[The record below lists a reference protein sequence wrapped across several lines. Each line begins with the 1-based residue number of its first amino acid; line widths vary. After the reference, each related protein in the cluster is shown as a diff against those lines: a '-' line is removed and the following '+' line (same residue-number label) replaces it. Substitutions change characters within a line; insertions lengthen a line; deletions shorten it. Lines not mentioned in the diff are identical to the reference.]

1 MPANALLRRIKNVGL
16 FAGTPLSPSHTPGVP
31 SPYASHAKMYFA
43 KESNDFSWHNAKY
56 ASNNYAA
63 QVQGVIPGTGRF
75 EDIRGAYIR
84 TMDLV
89 EQSTGTQLP
98 NDWQSVY
105 FHDPRIQ
112 GLYTG
117 AKLWFGGNTWLCTAP
132 RAVASDTGN
141 AVIRRCTAIWNYL
154 DFYGN
159 VKTEPFVWA
168 KGPANATSNEYL
180 DYNSIAHDYQKCAI
194 QLNADT
200 EQLRHNTRVVLGRS
214 VYQMSGIVDFI
225 SDFSQLVQED
235 GSTKPRQTSEPC
247 HIMYFDLYKT
257 EQVPELDDMER
268 EIAGGLAFKWE
279 IRATGNLEIQAG
291 KTVNLGVYSLR
302 SDADAQDVPV
312 YSTETHPITYLY
324 ESSDE
329 RIATVDAE
337 GNVTAIAE
345 GTVTI
350 TVTLEQNPENTADFE
365 ITVTEAET
373 GAALALE
380 PELPATLGM
389 QRSAISRVIYT
400 ENGTEVA
407 ADIEVTAG
415 GPAPYCYSAAY
426 ENGAVTVRCWEG
438 SAKPLVITISCNG
451 LTITRQIQLRGLQ

>member
-1 MPANALLRRIKNVGL
+1 MPGSALLRRLKNAAL
-16 FAGTPLSPSHTPGVP
+16 FAGAPLSPSHNPGVP
-31 SPYASHAKMYFA
+31 SPYTGHQKMYFS
-43 KESNDFSWHNAKY
+43 KESNAFTWENAKY
-56 ASNNYAA
+56 ASNYYAA

-84 TMDLV
+84 TMDIV

-105 FHDPRIQ
+105 FQDHRIQ

-200 EQLRHNTRVVLGRS
+200 EQLRHNTRMILGRS
-214 VYQMSGIVDFI
+214 AYQMSGIVDFI
-225 SDFSQLVQED
+225 SDFSHLVQED
-235 GSTKPRQTSEPC
+235 GSTVPRQTSEPC

-257 EQVPELDDMER
+257 EPLENLDDMER
-268 EIAGGLAFKWE
+268 EVAGGLAFKWQ
-279 IRATGNLEIQAG
+279 IMATGNLEIQAG
-291 KTVNLGVYSLR
+291 KTGNLGVYSLR
-302 SDADAQDVPV
+302 SDADAKDVPV
-312 YSTETHPITYLY
+312 YDTAEHPITYSY
-324 ESSDE
+324 GSSDE
-329 RIATVDAE
+329 GVATVDMM
-337 GNVTAIAE
+337 GNVTAVTA
-345 GTVTI
+345 GTATI
-350 TVTLEQNPENTADFE
+350 TVTLAQNPDITADFE
-365 ITVTEAET
+365 VTVTAAET
-373 GAALALE
+373 GAE
-380 PELPATLGM
+380 ITISPELPQALGM
-389 QRSAISRVIYT
+389 QRSATAQVAYL
-400 ENGTEVA
+400 ENGEPVDA
-407 ADIEVTAG
+407 EIVMTAS
-415 GPAPYCYSAAY
+415 GPEPWCYTATLKDWTL
-426 ENGAVTVRCWEG
+426 TVQCWEG
-438 SAKPLVITISCNG
+438 SQKPLTLTFTCNG
-451 LTITRQIQLRGLQ
+451 ISVTKTIALRGLN

>member
-1 MPANALLRRIKNVGL
+1 MPADALLRRMKNVGL
-16 FAGTPLSPSHTPGVP
+16 FAGTRLSPSHDPGVP
-31 SPYASHAKMYFA
+31 SPYTDHAKMYFS
-43 KESNDFSWHNAKY
+43 KDSNSFAWHNAKY

-84 TMDLV
+84 TMDIV

-200 EQLRHNTRVVLGRS
+200 EQLRHNTRMILGRGA
-214 VYQMSGIVDFI
+214 YQMSGIVDFI

-257 EQVPELDDMER
+257 EPLENLDDMER
-268 EIAGGLAFKWE
+268 EIAGGLAFKWQ
-279 IRATGNLEIQAG
+279 IKATGNLEIQAG

-312 YSTETHPITYLY
+312 YSTEEHPITYLY
-324 ESSDE
+324 ASSDE
-329 RIATVDAE
+329 NIATVDAL
-337 GNVTAIAE
+337 GNVTAISE
-345 GTVTI
+345 GTATI
-350 TVTLEQNPENTADFE
+350 TVTLAQNTENTADFE
-365 ITVTEAET
+365 ITVTAAET
-373 GAALALE
+373 GAE
-380 PELPATLGM
+380 IVISPELPQTLGM
-389 QRSAISRVIYT
+389 QRSAISQVIYM
-400 ENGTEVA
+400 ENGEPIDA
-407 ADIEVTAG
+407 
-415 GPAPYCYSAAY
+415 
-426 ENGAVTVRCWEG
+426 AVTMTASGPEPWCYTATLDGNTLTVNCWEG
-438 SAKPLVITISCNG
+438 SAKPLEITLSCNG
-451 LTITRQIQLRGLQ
+451 ITLTRTITLRGLN

>member
-1 MPANALLRRIKNVGL
+1 MAGDAFNKRLKNVAL
-16 FAGTPLSPSHTPGVP
+16 FSGTPLSPSHNPGVP
-31 SPYASHAKMYFA
+31 SPYTGRQKMYFS
-43 KESNDFSWHNAKY
+43 KESNVFTWINAKY
-56 ASNNYAA
+56 ASNYYGA
-63 QVQGVIPGTGRF
+63 QVQGVIPGTGNF
-75 EDIRGAYIR
+75 DDIRGAYIR
-84 TMDLV
+84 TADIV

-98 NDWQSVY
+98 NDWQTVY
-105 FHDPRIQ
+105 FQDHRIQ

-235 GSTKPRQTSEPC
+235 GSTVPRQKSEPC

-257 EQVPELDDMER
+257 EPDLAIDDMDR
-268 EIAGGLAFKWE
+268 EIAGGLTFKWQ
-279 IRATGNLEIQAG
+279 IMASTGTEMQVG
-291 KTVNLGVYSLR
+291 RTQNLGVYSLR
-302 SDADAQDVPV
+302 SDAEAQDVPV
-312 YSTETHPITYLY
+312 YGTEERPITYLY

-329 RIATVDAE
+329 SVLAVDGQ
-337 GNVTAIAE
+337 GNVTALAE
-345 GTVTI
+345 GTASI
-350 TVTLEQNPENTADFE
+350 RVTLAQNPDIHENFPF
-365 ITVTEAET
+365 TVTEAET
-373 GAALALE
+373 GAEITLAPDL
-380 PELPATLGM
+380 PETLNM
-389 QRSAISRVIYT
+389 QRTATAQAVYT
-400 ENGTEVA
+400 ENGEPVDAEMTL
-407 ADIEVTAG
+407 TAS
-415 GPAPYCYSAAY
+415 GPADYCYTATL
-426 ENGAVTVRCWEG
+426 EDGALTVTCWEG
-438 SAKPLVITISCNG
+438 SAKPLVLTISCNG
-451 LTITRQIQLRGLQ
+451 ITATRTIRLRGMQ

>member
-31 SPYASHAKMYFA
+31 SPYTDHAKMYFA
-43 KESNDFSWHNAKY
+43 KESNDFAWHNARY

-154 DFYGN
+154 DYYGN

-268 EIAGGLAFKWE
+268 EIAGGLAFKWQ
-279 IRATGNLEIQAG
+279 ILAAGNLEIQAG

-324 ESSDE
+324 ASSDE
-329 RIATVDAE
+329 SIATVDAE
-337 GNVTAIAE
+337 GNVTAVGE
-345 GTVTI
+345 GVATI

-380 PELPATLGM
+380 PELPAALGM

-415 GPAPYCYSAAY
+415 GPAPYCYSVAY

>member
-31 SPYASHAKMYFA
+31 SPYTSHAKMYFA
-43 KESNDFSWHNAKY
+43 KESNDFAWHNARY

-302 SDADAQDVPV
+302 SDSDAQDVPV
-312 YSTETHPITYLY
+312 YSTEAHPITYLY
-324 ESSDE
+324 TSSDE
-329 RIATVDAE
+329 SIATVDAE
-337 GNVTAIAE
+337 GNVTAVGE
-345 GTVTI
+345 GVATI
-350 TVTLEQNPENTADFE
+350 TVTLAQNPENTADFE

-407 ADIEVTAG
+407 ADIEVAAG